1 MWVFIPCNMTNQRL
15 LSAQWHITC
24 LSLSF
29 LYNGRSS
36 SKLACDC
43 FPSGHDQKD
52 GDTGIVATIY
62 ANRTTA
68 LHHTA
73 WLAANLQQQNVQPVM
88 LQERNTVLALVF
100 WMLADMQCSINAGS
114 YKAVYIVHTVWQVA
128 AVPQPTCC
136 SRRPDLSLG
145 PDFLS

>member
-1 MWVFIPCNMTNQRL
+1 MAYNMT
-15 LSAQWHITC
+15 
-24 LSLSF
+24 LSF
-29 LYNGRSS
+29 LPLQHERSS
-36 SKLACDC
+36 SKLACNC

-52 GDTGIVATIY
+52 SDTGIVATLY
-62 ANRTTA
+62 ASRTTA

-73 WLAANLQQQNVQPVM
+73 WWAANLQQQSVQPVM
-88 LQERNTVLALVF
+88 LQDRNTVLALVF

-114 YKAVYIVHTVWQVA
+114 YKAVYTVHTVWQVA

-136 SRRPDLSLG
+136 SPRPDLLLG